1 MKKRILALLLAVCVA
16 CSMLI
21 LPASASGS
29 NTAVQTAVTLGGLT
43 SDQTANLAAPLT
55 RGALTKLMVA
65 FSAYR
70 ESAKTQG
77 STGTLFSDVGSGSAY
92 APYVRIAVQQG
103 WISGYMTAAS
113 ARTMLSR
120 WKKPAP
126 RSSSC
131 WAMT

>member
-77 STGTLFSDVGSGSAY
+77 YGRQLPPGQCCHAGRSLHRG
-92 APYVRIAVQQG
+92 PQ
-103 WISGYMTAAS
+103 AAG
-113 ARTMLSR
+113 L
-120 WKKPAP
+120 
-126 RSSSC
+126 
-131 WAMT
+131 

>member
-77 STGTLFSDVGSGSAY
+77 STGTLFSDVTSALRSSRAGSA
-92 APYVRIAVQQG
+92 AIR
-103 WISGYMTAAS
+103 TAAS

-131 WAMT
+131 WVMT